1 MISKVRSVGIYVADQ
16 QRALEFYRDVLGL
29 PELGARLSLER
40 APSISTRAERIQF
53 V

>member
-1 MISKVRSVGIYVADQ
+1 MPVRQMRLVVT
-16 QRALEFYRDVLGL
+16 GL